1 MASRTKHPTN
11 ARPGTSPYLGLG
23 STNTNK
29 FPPILPTRTAR
40 SISNTSSPS
49 VKGAAP
55 CFHTTRP
62 QFISSHIERC
72 EACRLKYAR
81 QAEVTTRPYSPLGMR
96 RTSGALMRSGSRQSL
111 GGSNRPSSAAST
123 VSPPSPVV
131 LAADALPGASLR
143 PSSRASVAS
152 TKGSES
158 GRPASALRPKHSR
171 SSSAGSP
178 LVDGKSNTQRA
189 VAQASELDIPS
200 NPSGAVSAVPPARGD
215 NAMPAIP
222 AMPTMYPDDDLPL
235 SPTGALAIRSRT
247 RSVRTSGKLNSHPRE
262 GLNSNGG
269 AAARE
274 SRRGSSHTSHIHR
287 HAGNESPTLSI
298 RTASRKGGMMAA
310 HPDHIDENEQ
320 VVIID
325 EHVLLDAVTSTMRV
339 DEANMMGQR
348 DTEMNRL
355 KGQNRLLR
363 RLGSQPDPE
372 QGDSPKQAGFENI
385 FGVTSP
391 KIRQKALERM
401 IEMDKAAL
409 DKFDEFNR
417 AYDECAPSLRTNR
430 VQFAGERP
438 LSPPPAARQW
448 AGGVSTPIRLQADG
462 GDHEPRLP
470 NFSSADARRL
480 GEELMSTPGRR
491 KPQRTMRT
499 NSMRRP
505 ARSRINK
512 PIFSGGS
519 DESDDTPDSEDF
531 DDDDDDHRDLRM
543 CLMTA
548 SKFGTFLVQYITRQC
563 LDYNTLCEEN
573 KAIMKRFED
582 LEKLTVG
589 LDRSNRKAEEA
600 RDEQAAKLYEMSTE
614 NQTLKET
621 ISAEERNTRRLV
633 YENEKLKKDLVASNE
648 RIMKLDAETERLNV
662 DMAKARQRYDQDIS
676 DLRRNTKK
684 LAEDKTML
692 ADKNND
698 LRTELMGKLKRVGL
712 KADVDEYLAGRS
724 QENADAAA
732 AAASGPANELTSEF
746 GPASGQINAAKAT
759 DDNKKLKEA
768 MQFFHRKLD
777 KAKRKLYSEKVARAE
792 TERILRIQQEE
803 THRYQQMYGV
813 LPDDA
818 SVEGMETMG
827 DFMPTSVGGDNNSLR
842 IRTRA
847 RTMSI
852 VTADLGNAAN
862 DSDINSDDGL
872 FVMSGDAMSP
882 VGNTAD
888 LMTGPDMLASP
899 EQHRLSRVG
908 SQSSISSNGEDA
920 DELAIRRFEQR
931 KQQQQRAAAAQ
942 VAPRGRRAGGAKA
955 PPPISTRR
963 TKNSL
968 LSLDI
973 NNAGESLGDI
983 LGASGQWGDPLS
995 SRGKSSMR
1003 GPLSARSIEASGS
1016 FTADLSGRF
1025 DDNASIRSIDSGTT
1039 TKHQRTRSTRSIR
1052 AMPSPFGDALAGIHG
1067 FGISYDAS
1075 VSLAEQL
1082 ALVTPKMK
1090 SRTATV
1096 VFDRPAMV
1104 DASTSTDALPE
1115 CVGVGVQASLSLPSA
1130 DAVVATASAEPN
1142 ATVSMG
1148 VQAVASLADGQCS
1161 TDRTIGTQSN
1171 GVYASPMLSSA
1182 GVGTDI
1188 SSFVVGHRSV
1198 DNVPLVSSSGVQV
1211 AADTASAHTETD
1223 SRVGVTD
1230 ASTSLDITYRNQGC
1244 YAQAELASQGVVTD
1258 RMLGMRHQGI
1268 SATAATSSV
1277 GVSAG
1282 AGSVRDSTVA
1292 TVGPALVE
1300 RGSATVGP
1308 STTDCS
1314 AVTLS
1319 LDTCD
1324 TQVCTDD
1331 SLLVSWLAP
1340 LIPAGVGM
1348 AAVLAA
1354 LHGRGESIYEQFRAQ
1369 VADTARSEA
1378 FAEHERL
1385 AALAAEQAAE
1395 KATAQVKIFSDK
1407 CVSSEISTGEQAVQ
1421 VEPKQAFKYV
1431 QAGSLSVA
1439 SVGIDACLGPALVD
1453 VGVGTE
1459 THPVSRWVEPF
1470 DPVAK
1475 ETRGVAAIAS
1485 VSERATLHE
1494 VVYAS
1499 ASVGPSCTF
1508 GHAAVDAK
1516 VDISDRATAMD
1527 VTWSDAAAG
1536 PMPEY
1541 GEQAIDAS
1549 SGRAVSAGVSTA
1561 VEVTERAISNAPD
1574 SSSRYTETEVAVGRG
1589 VGTGPVVVDI
1599 FDKSEG
1605 PAQYTSHRS
1614 TGPFAGAVSRGVGTE
1629 PSAID
1634 VSDKSEG
1641 PVQETA
1647 HRSTSPELDVADG
1660 VSTAAAIAADAAA
1673 VALVS
1678 TLGDGAAVF
1687 KVATSHAGV
1696 QAAPTRAD
1704 ASVATSTAPGISS
1717 DVAVGRIRSVAE
1729 VGTITETM
1737 VLEAESGPE
1746 TEAASRTVLETETVP
1761 EAQAQA
1767 EAAFGP
1773 AVAATPPATRPP
1785 IPAFLPPLAP
1795 GFSRRS
1801 VEKANSATDI
1811 NLQFSRKLNIGDV
1824 PMHAGPKIAERES
1837 DGEDYGYI
1845 MVSPRTNVQYSATP
1859 DLLTSQRSKFGT
1871 SSSSI
1876 RSKFNPLARFGRAAP
1891 SQDSASLAPSAREL
1905 GCDQG
1910 DEEADV
1916 TDKNEQLAGASS
1928 GEEEDVEESEDEGFS
1943 ALKAHTFGNSRA
1955 PSVFGAPPE
1964 AVKRH
1969 TMNIGVDAAE
1979 SQMRSH
1985 IVRQPEPL
1993 IV

>member
-1 MASRTKHPTN
+1 
-11 ARPGTSPYLGLG
+11 
-23 STNTNK
+23 
-29 FPPILPTRTAR
+29 
-40 SISNTSSPS
+40 
-49 VKGAAP
+49 
-55 CFHTTRP
+55 
-62 QFISSHIERC
+62 
-72 EACRLKYAR
+72 
-81 QAEVTTRPYSPLGMR
+81 
-96 RTSGALMRSGSRQSL
+96 
-111 GGSNRPSSAAST
+111 
-123 VSPPSPVV
+123 
-131 LAADALPGASLR
+131 
-143 PSSRASVAS
+143 
-152 TKGSES
+152 
-158 GRPASALRPKHSR
+158 
-171 SSSAGSP
+171 
-178 LVDGKSNTQRA
+178 
-189 VAQASELDIPS
+189 
-200 NPSGAVSAVPPARGD
+200 
-215 NAMPAIP
+215 
-222 AMPTMYPDDDLPL
+222 
-235 SPTGALAIRSRT
+235 
-247 RSVRTSGKLNSHPRE
+247 
-262 GLNSNGG
+262 
-269 AAARE
+269 
-274 SRRGSSHTSHIHR
+274 
-287 HAGNESPTLSI
+287 
-298 RTASRKGGMMAA
+298 
-310 HPDHIDENEQ
+310 
-320 VVIID
+320 
-325 EHVLLDAVTSTMRV
+325 
-339 DEANMMGQR
+339 
-348 DTEMNRL
+348 
-355 KGQNRLLR
+355 
-363 RLGSQPDPE
+363 
-372 QGDSPKQAGFENI
+372 
-385 FGVTSP
+385 
-391 KIRQKALERM
+391 
-401 IEMDKAAL
+401 
-409 DKFDEFNR
+409 
-417 AYDECAPSLRTNR
+417 
-430 VQFAGERP
+430 
-438 LSPPPAARQW
+438 
-448 AGGVSTPIRLQADG
+448 
-462 GDHEPRLP
+462 
-470 NFSSADARRL
+470 
-480 GEELMSTPGRR
+480 
-491 KPQRTMRT
+491 
-499 NSMRRP
+499 
-505 ARSRINK
+505 
-512 PIFSGGS
+512 
-519 DESDDTPDSEDF
+519 
-531 DDDDDDHRDLRM
+531 
-543 CLMTA
+543 
-548 SKFGTFLVQYITRQC
+548 
-563 LDYNTLCEEN
+563 
-573 KAIMKRFED
+573 
-582 LEKLTVG
+582 
-589 LDRSNRKAEEA
+589 
-600 RDEQAAKLYEMSTE
+600 
-614 NQTLKET
+614 
-621 ISAEERNTRRLV
+621 
-633 YENEKLKKDLVASNE
+633 
-648 RIMKLDAETERLNV
+648 
-662 DMAKARQRYDQDIS
+662 
-676 DLRRNTKK
+676 
-684 LAEDKTML
+684 
-692 ADKNND
+692 
-698 LRTELMGKLKRVGL
+698 
-712 KADVDEYLAGRS
+712 
-724 QENADAAA
+724 
-732 AAASGPANELTSEF
+732 
-746 GPASGQINAAKAT
+746 
-759 DDNKKLKEA
+759 
-768 MQFFHRKLD
+768 
-777 KAKRKLYSEKVARAE
+777 
-792 TERILRIQQEE
+792 
-803 THRYQQMYGV
+803 
-813 LPDDA
+813 
-818 SVEGMETMG
+818 
-827 DFMPTSVGGDNNSLR
+827 
-842 IRTRA
+842 
-847 RTMSI
+847 
-852 VTADLGNAAN
+852 
-862 DSDINSDDGL
+862 
-872 FVMSGDAMSP
+872 MSGDAMSP

-888 LMTGPDMLASP
+888 LITSPDMLASP
-899 EQHRLSRVG
+899 GQHRLSRVG

-931 KQQQQRAAAAQ
+931 KQQQQRVAAAQ
-942 VAPRGRRAGGAKA
+942 VTPRGRRAAGAKA

-1003 GPLSARSIEASGS
+1003 GPLSARSIEAPGS

-1025 DDNASIRSIDSGTT
+1025 DDTASIRSIDSGTT

-1104 DASTSTDALPE
+1104 DVSTSTDALPE
-1115 CVGVGVQASLSLPSA
+1115 FVGVGVQASLSPPSA
-1130 DAVVATASAEPN
+1130 DAAVATASAEPN
-1142 ATVSMG
+1142 VTVSMG
-1148 VQAVASLADGQCS
+1148 VQAVASLSDGQCS
-1161 TDRTIGTQSN
+1161 TDHSIGTQSN
-1171 GVYASPMLSSA
+1171 GMYASPMLSSA

-1188 SSFVVGHRSV
+1188 SSFVVGHRGV
-1198 DNVPLVSSSGVQV
+1198 DSVPLVSNSGVQV
-1211 AADTASAHTETD
+1211 AVDTTSAHTETD
-1223 SRVGVTD
+1223 PRVGVTD
-1230 ASTSLDITYRNQGC
+1230 ASTSLDTTYRSQGC
-1244 YAQAELASQGVVTD
+1244 HAQAELASQGMVTD

-1268 SATAATSSV
+1268 SATAGTSSV

-1282 AGSVRDSTVA
+1282 AGLVRDLAVA

-1378 FAEHERL
+1378 FVEHERL

-1395 KATAQVKIFSDK
+1395 KATAQVKVFSDK
-1407 CVSSEISTGEQAVQ
+1407 CVSSESSTGEQAVQ

-1439 SVGIDACLGPALVD
+1439 SVGIDACLGLALVD

-1475 ETRGVAAIAS
+1475 ETRGVAAIAF
-1485 VSERATLHE
+1485 VSERATSHE

-1508 GHAAVDAK
+1508 GHAVVDAT
-1516 VDISDRATAMD
+1516 VDLSDRATAMD

-1541 GEQAIDAS
+1541 GEQAVDAS

-1589 VGTGPVVVDI
+1589 VGTEPVVAVGRGVGTEPVVVDI

-1614 TGPFAGAVSRGVGTE
+1614 TGSFTGAVSRGVGTE
-1629 PSAID
+1629 PSAVD

-1641 PVQETA
+1641 PVRETA

-1660 VSTAAAIAADAAA
+1660 VSTAAAIAAGAAA

-1678 TLGDGAAVF
+1678 TLGNGAAVF

-1696 QAAPTRAD
+1696 QAAPTSAD
-1704 ASVATSTAPGISS
+1704 ASVATSTALGISS
-1717 DVAVGRIRSVAE
+1717 GVAVCSIKSVAE

-1737 VLEAESGPE
+1737 ILEAEPGSE
-1746 TEAASRTVLETETVP
+1746 TEAASRTVLETEIMP
-1761 EAQAQA
+1761 EVQAQA
-1767 EAAFGP
+1767 EAAFAP

-1785 IPAFLPPLAP
+1785 IPAFPPPLAP

-1811 NLQFSRKLNIGDV
+1811 NLQFLRKLDIADV
-1824 PMHAGPKIAERES
+1824 PMHAGPKVAERES

-1859 DLLTSQRSKFGT
+1859 DLLTSQKSKFGT

-1876 RSKFNPLARFGRAAP
+1876 RSKFNPLARFGRTAP

-1916 TDKNEQLAGASS
+1916 TDKNEQLSGASS
-1928 GEEEDVEESEDEGFS
+1928 GEEEDVEEDEESEDEGFS

-1955 PSVFGAPPE
+1955 PSVLGALPA

-1993 IV
+1993 IVQSIARTMVGTFLW